1 MGFRPSR
8 GSLTGKNK
16 RCNYLFASGDSTKI
30 IRWNVKN
37 LSVNFVA
44 CEDDID
50 CVEKDIVFGIKPM
63 TNTRNNPEP
72 FGSLKELR
80 EKCRDSAR
88 RQLRFNRRKQCVH
101 PNDSAT
107 MRCGRT
113 ARVCFP
119 IRLRTDSELVSL
131 GIILCVPGFRC
142 AGIADLTVRLFRSDM
157 DHAVGT
163 SGAVYAAVFLDFD
176 RFDVVDVDHVDVAD
190 RRSVAENQGGVA
202 QNERTASVDD
212 ELAVALHDP
221 GDERRDGG
229 SEIRESPLHEEIAR
243 ETAAALRE
251 VAPFDITVAVI
262 GQFGCRRALCC
273 VAQPCDA
280 DRIASV
286 DRYVDLFFL

>member
-1 MGFRPSR
+1 MREEEPHARRPAPFFRTIGGVLGFRPSR

-142 AGIADLTVRLFRSDM
+142 AGIADLTVRLFSFGYGSRRWHLGSRICCRF
-157 DHAVGT
+157 
-163 SGAVYAAVFLDFD
+163 SGLRPF
-176 RFDVVDVDHVDVAD
+176 
-190 RRSVAENQGGVA
+190 RR
-202 QNERTASVDD
+202 R
-212 ELAVALHDP
+212 
-221 GDERRDGG
+221 
-229 SEIRESPLHEEIAR
+229 
-243 ETAAALRE
+243 
-251 VAPFDITVAVI
+251 
-262 GQFGCRRALCC
+262 GC
-273 VAQPCDA
+273 
-280 DRIASV
+280 
-286 DRYVDLFFL
+286 